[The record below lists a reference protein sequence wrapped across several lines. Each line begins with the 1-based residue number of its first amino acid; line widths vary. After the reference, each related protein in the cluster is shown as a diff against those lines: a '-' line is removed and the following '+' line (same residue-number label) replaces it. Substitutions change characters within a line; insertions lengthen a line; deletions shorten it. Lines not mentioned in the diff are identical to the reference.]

1 MFLSVR
7 IPLMVDNNNNIKSR
21 LLEVTF
27 YIDVSYKTNCVLTCK
42 INEYEKI
49 KQWLHLHSLITEI
62 LNVYVYVNTC
72 SCA

>member
-49 KQWLHLHSLITEI
+49 KH
-62 LNVYVYVNTC
+62 
-72 SCA
+72 